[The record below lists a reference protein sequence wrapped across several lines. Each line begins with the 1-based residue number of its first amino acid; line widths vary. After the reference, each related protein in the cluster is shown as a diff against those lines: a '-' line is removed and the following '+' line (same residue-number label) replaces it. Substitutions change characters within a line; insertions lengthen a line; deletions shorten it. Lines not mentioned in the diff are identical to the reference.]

1 MCRHRFIPVHEREI
15 IYVYVNWLFAET
27 HDFSTLQKKKLVQ
40 TILILMILVLKYRNY
55 YNFLHICLSKS
66 NDKFT

>member
-27 HDFSTLQKKKLVQ
+27 HDFSTLQKRNEVSANYLDVDNPCFG
-40 TILILMILVLKYRNY
+40 IL
-55 YNFLHICLSKS
+55 
-66 NDKFT
+66 